1 MGPGWP
7 PLAWQPLLWQRVGEK
22 IRAGAAEATGVPGF
36 CEHRGLDSSPAGAP
50 LSLLR

>member
-22 IRAGAAEATGVPGF
+22 IRPGAAEATGVPGF